1 MSDTPRWRDRLLPDT
16 LRARVML
23 MMVAGV
29 LLSQLL
35 GTAIWA
41 WQLRQNALRD
51 AKEAAQQLAVSAAG
65 SIRFFRD
72 LPAQYRPILIEQ
84 LRTMGGTRFFVN
96 VNRAHVTVPAIE
108 DSSLAS
114 AVTKAVREQIN
125 AELSGSATADA
136 AFAWPDNLAV
146 TDDGRRLKDLPDNW
160 VEGSLLLHSRPAPL
174 LVIQT
179 EFEPGGWLLLA
190 TTMPDPY
197 FLDNADPL
205 PRDRLLL
212 QGVTL
217 LTVLGL
223 VMLVARSL
231 TRPLQRLAQA
241 ASAFGNEMHSNR
253 VEETGTRELRR
264 TARAFN
270 DMQAR
275 IQRFV
280 DDRERLFASISHD
293 LKTPITRL
301 KLRTELLDDD
311 AMRADFHEDLDELDV
326 MVKGALQTVKDTQIH
341 ENIADVRLDRLVE
354 RLTATA
360 IASGAQISVDVP
372 EMTVL
377 GKPLALKRALGNLID
392 NALRYGQRVEVS
404 GQAADDAANVII
416 RDHGPGLPEGSLEE
430 IFEPYVRL
438 EHGREMHR
446 DGSGLGLGIARGI
459 VAEHGGE
466 LSLRNH
472 PEGGLVATVRLKRQP
487 AAS

>member
-1 MSDTPRWRDRLLPDT
+1 
-16 LRARVML
+16 
-23 MMVAGV
+23 
-29 LLSQLL
+29 
-35 GTAIWA
+35 
-41 WQLRQNALRD
+41 
-51 AKEAAQQLAVSAAG
+51 
-65 SIRFFRD
+65 
-72 LPAQYRPILIEQ
+72 
-84 LRTMGGTRFFVN
+84 
-96 VNRAHVTVPAIE
+96 
-108 DSSLAS
+108 
-114 AVTKAVREQIN
+114 
-125 AELSGSATADA
+125 
-136 AFAWPDNLAV
+136 
-146 TDDGRRLKDLPDNW
+146 
-160 VEGSLLLHSRPAPL
+160 
-174 LVIQT
+174 VIQT

-217 LTVLGL
+217 LTVLIL

-231 TRPLQRLAQA
+231 TRPLQRLAEA

-253 VEETGTRELRR
+253 VEESGTLELRR

-360 IASGAQISVDVP
+360 IASGAQISVDMP

-404 GQAADDAANVII
+404 GQTVDGSSSVVI

-466 LSLRNH
+466 LTLRNH
-472 PEGGLVATVRLKRQP
+472 PEGGLVATIRL
-487 AAS
+487 